1 MSDAPGAAVPPPRT
15 GADGVLAFLHLCTR
29 LKTTKR
35 TGWVENAIR
44 GPESI
49 ADHMHR
55 MGVMAML
62 IHDPAID
69 RDRCVRARALAGAPP
84 RSLLPARHSG
94 GDAHHTARA
103 HTRAVAKSAAACAW
117 RLCTYVC

>member
-1 MSDAPGAAVPPPRT
+1 MAAPSTAFTGRP
-15 GADGVLAFLHLCTR
+15 GADGVIEFLHLCTR

-35 TGWVENAIR
+35 TGWVENGIR

-62 IHDPAID
+62 IDDPALD
-69 RDRCVRARALAGAPP
+69 RNRC
-84 RSLLPARHSG
+84 
-94 GDAHHTARA
+94 
-103 HTRAVAKSAAACAW
+103 AAAAAAASGTAAATERAC
-117 RLCTYVC
+117 

>member
-1 MSDAPGAAVPPPRT
+1 MAAPSTAFTGRP
-15 GADGVLAFLHLCTR
+15 GADGVIEFLHLCTR

-35 TGWVENAIR
+35 TGWVENGIR

-62 IHDPAID
+62 IDDPALD
-69 RDRCVRARALAGAPP
+69 RNRY
-84 RSLLPARHSG
+84 
-94 GDAHHTARA
+94 
-103 HTRAVAKSAAACAW
+103 AAAAA
-117 RLCTYVC
+117 RSVDRSGTAAAAESAV